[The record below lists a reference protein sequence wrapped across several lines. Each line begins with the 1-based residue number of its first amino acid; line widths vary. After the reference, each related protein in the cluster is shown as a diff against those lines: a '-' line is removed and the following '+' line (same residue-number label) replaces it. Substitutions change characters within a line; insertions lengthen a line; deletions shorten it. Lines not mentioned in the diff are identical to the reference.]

1 MILDKG
7 IKYKDLLIFA
17 LIAIVGWK
25 LIDNYEYFFDML
37 GKLYGIISP
46 FIYAAAFAYMLNPIV
61 KFFHKKLK
69 LKKGLAILITYLIVV
84 GLITIAV
91 IFVVPNLIDSII
103 SLSSDIPSYM
113 KKVQKFVNNLMN
125 NDKISNVIYD
135 LGLDNYLTDLS
146 STLGDVMLK
155 VLNYLATSIFSIAT
169 NIIKVLLGFLI
180 SIYVLID
187 KEKIIIQT
195 KVLINIIFKEKL
207 GSNIV
212 RVISVYNKMIGSYV
226 GIKAIDSIIIGVIA
240 FIGLTILRAPYAVI
254 IALVVM
260 VTNMIPYF
268 GPLVG
273 ELVGAFIGI
282 FQSPGM
288 AFMILVYLLAV
299 QQFDA
304 WFLDP
309 KLVGNKVGVS
319 PLVLIFAVTL
329 GGGIAGALGM
339 LLASPTAA
347 TIKIFYDK
355 KIEKYKQKHP
365 EEVMDEDEI
374 IEENKKEE
382 KKK

>member
-7 IKYKDLLIFA
+7 IKYKDVLIFA
-17 LIAIVGWK
+17 LIAIIGWK
-25 LIDNYEYFFDML
+25 VIDNYEYFFDML

-61 KFFHKKLK
+61 KFFNKKLK
-69 LKKGLAILITYLIVV
+69 LKKSLSIVVTYLIVI
-84 GLITIAV
+84 GLITIVV
-91 IFVVPNLIDSII
+91 IFVVPNLVDSII

-113 KKVQKFVNNLMN
+113 KKVQKLINNIMN
-125 NDKISNVIYD
+125 NDKISSVIYD
-135 LGLDNYLTDLS
+135 LGLDDYLSDLS
-146 STLGDVMLK
+146 STLGNVMLT
-155 VLNYLATSIFSIAT
+155 VLNYLATSIFSIAA

-207 GSNIV
+207 GSSIV
-212 RVISVYNKMIGSYV
+212 SVISVYNKMIGSYI

-240 FIGLTILRAPYAVI
+240 FIGLTIIGAPYAVI

-268 GPLVG
+268 GPLIG

-288 AFMILVYLLAV
+288 AFMILIYLLVV

-355 KIEKYKQKHP
+355 KIEKYMQKHP
-365 EEVMDEDEI
+365 EEVYEEDE
-374 IEENKKEE
+374 EKDNKKEE

>member
-7 IKYKDLLIFA
+7 IKYKDVLIFA
-17 LIAIVGWK
+17 LIAIIGWK
-25 LIDNYEYFFDML
+25 VIDNYEYFFDML

-61 KFFHKKLK
+61 KFFNKKLK
-69 LKKGLAILITYLIVV
+69 LKKSLSIVVTYLIVI
-84 GLITIAV
+84 GLITIVV
-91 IFVVPNLIDSII
+91 IFVVPNLVDSII

-113 KKVQKFVNNLMN
+113 KKVQKLINNIMN
-125 NDKISNVIYD
+125 NDKISSVIYD
-135 LGLDNYLTDLS
+135 LGLDDYLSDLS
-146 STLGDVMLK
+146 STLGNVMLT
-155 VLNYLATSIFSIAT
+155 VLNYLATSIFSIAA

-207 GSNIV
+207 GSSIV
-212 RVISVYNKMIGSYV
+212 SVISVYNKMIGSYI

-240 FIGLTILRAPYAVI
+240 FIGLTIIGAPYAVI

-268 GPLVG
+268 GPLIG

-288 AFMILVYLLAV
+288 AFMILIYLLVV

-355 KIEKYKQKHP
+355 KIEKYMQKHP
-365 EEVMDEDEI
+365 EEVYEEDE
-374 IEENKKEE
+374 EKDNKEEE

>member
-7 IKYKDLLIFA
+7 IKYKDVLIFA
-17 LIAIVGWK
+17 LIAIIGWK
-25 LIDNYEYFFDML
+25 VIDNYEYFFDML

-61 KFFHKKLK
+61 KFFNKKLK
-69 LKKGLAILITYLIVV
+69 LKKSLSIVVTYLIVI
-84 GLITIAV
+84 GLITIVV
-91 IFVVPNLIDSII
+91 IFVVPNLVDSII

-113 KKVQKFVNNLMN
+113 KKVQKLINNIMN
-125 NDKISNVIYD
+125 NDKISSVIYD
-135 LGLDNYLTDLS
+135 LGLDDYLSDLS
-146 STLGDVMLK
+146 STLGNVMLT
-155 VLNYLATSIFSIAT
+155 VLNYLATSIFSIAA

-207 GSNIV
+207 GSSIV
-212 RVISVYNKMIGSYV
+212 SVISVYNKMIGSYI

-240 FIGLTILRAPYAVI
+240 FIGLTIIGAPYAVI

-268 GPLVG
+268 GPLIG

-355 KIEKYKQKHP
+355 KIEKYMQKHP
-365 EEVMDEDEI
+365 EEVYEEDE
-374 IEENKKEE
+374 EKDNKEEE

>member
-7 IKYKDLLIFA
+7 IKYKDVLIFA
-17 LIAIVGWK
+17 LIAIIGWK
-25 LIDNYEYFFDML
+25 VIDNYEYFFDML

-61 KFFHKKLK
+61 KFFNKKLK
-69 LKKGLAILITYLIVV
+69 LKKSLSIVVTYLIVI
-84 GLITIAV
+84 GLITIVV
-91 IFVVPNLIDSII
+91 IFVVPNLVDSII

-113 KKVQKFVNNLMN
+113 KKVQKLINNIMN
-125 NDKISNVIYD
+125 NDKISSVIYD
-135 LGLDNYLTDLS
+135 LGLDDYLSDLS
-146 STLGDVMLK
+146 STLGNIMLT
-155 VLNYLATSIFSIAT
+155 VLNYLATSIFSIAA

-207 GSNIV
+207 GSSIV
-212 RVISVYNKMIGSYV
+212 SVISVYNKMIGSYI

-240 FIGLTILRAPYAVI
+240 FIGLTIIGAPYAVI

-268 GPLVG
+268 GPLIG

-288 AFMILVYLLAV
+288 AFMILIFLLVV

-355 KIEKYKQKHP
+355 KIEKYMQKHP
-365 EEVMDEDEI
+365 EEVYEEDE
-374 IEENKKEE
+374 EKDNKEEE

>member
-1 MILDKG
+1 MLDRG
-7 IKYKDLLIFA
+7 IKYKDVLIFA
-17 LIAIVGWK
+17 LIAIIGWK
-25 LIDNYEYFFDML
+25 VIDNYEYFFDML

-61 KFFHKKLK
+61 KFFNKKLK
-69 LKKGLAILITYLIVV
+69 LKKSLSILVTYLIVI
-84 GLITIAV
+84 GLITIVV
-91 IFVVPNLIDSII
+91 IFVVPNLVDSII

-113 KKVQKFVNNLMN
+113 KKVQNLINSIMN
-125 NDKISNVIYD
+125 NDKISDVVYD
-135 LGLDNYLTDLS
+135 VGLDDYLTDLS
-146 STLGDVMLK
+146 STLGNVMLT
-155 VLNYLATSIFSIAT
+155 VLNYLATSIFSIAA

-207 GSNIV
+207 GSSII
-212 RVISVYNKMIGSYV
+212 RVISVYNKMIGSYI
-226 GIKAIDSIIIGVIA
+226 GIKAIDSVIIGVIA
-240 FIGLTILRAPYAVI
+240 FVGLTIIGAPYAVI

-268 GPLVG
+268 GPLIG

-288 AFMILVYLLAV
+288 GFLILIYLLAV

-355 KIEKYKQKHP
+355 KIEKYMQKHP
-365 EEVMDEDEI
+365 KEVEDEDDEV
-374 IEENKKEE
+374 EENKEEE
-382 KKK
+382 KEK

>member
-7 IKYKDLLIFA
+7 IKYKDVLIFA
-17 LIAIVGWK
+17 LIAIIGWK
-25 LIDNYEYFFDML
+25 VIDNYEYFFDML

-61 KFFHKKLK
+61 KFFNKKLK
-69 LKKGLAILITYLIVV
+69 LKKSLSIVVTYLIVI
-84 GLITIAV
+84 GLITIVV
-91 IFVVPNLIDSII
+91 IFVVPNLVDSII

-113 KKVQKFVNNLMN
+113 KKVQKLINNIMN
-125 NDKISNVIYD
+125 NDKISSVIYD
-135 LGLDNYLTDLS
+135 LGLDDYLSDLS
-146 STLGDVMLK
+146 STLGNIMLT
-155 VLNYLATSIFSIAT
+155 VLNYLATSIFSIAA

-207 GSNIV
+207 GSSIV
-212 RVISVYNKMIGSYV
+212 SVISVYNKMIGSYI

-240 FIGLTILRAPYAVI
+240 FIGLTIIGAPYAVI

-268 GPLVG
+268 GPLIG

-288 AFMILVYLLAV
+288 AFMILIYLLVV

-355 KIEKYKQKHP
+355 KIEKYMQKHP
-365 EEVMDEDEI
+365 EEVYEEDE
-374 IEENKKEE
+374 EKDNKEEE

>member
-7 IKYKDLLIFA
+7 IKYKDVLIFA
-17 LIAIVGWK
+17 LIAIIGWK
-25 LIDNYEYFFDML
+25 VIDNYEYFFDML

-61 KFFHKKLK
+61 KFFNKKLK
-69 LKKGLAILITYLIVV
+69 LKKSLSILVTYLIVI
-84 GLITIAV
+84 GLITIVV
-91 IFVVPNLIDSII
+91 IFVVPNLVDSII

-113 KKVQKFVNNLMN
+113 KKVQKLINNIMN
-125 NDKISNVIYD
+125 NDKISSVIYD
-135 LGLDNYLTDLS
+135 LGLDDYLSDLS
-146 STLGDVMLK
+146 STLGNVMLT
-155 VLNYLATSIFSIAT
+155 VLNYLATSIFSIAA

-207 GSNIV
+207 GSSIV
-212 RVISVYNKMIGSYV
+212 SVISVYNKMIGSYI

-240 FIGLTILRAPYAVI
+240 FIGLTIIGAPYAVI

-268 GPLVG
+268 GPLIG

-355 KIEKYKQKHP
+355 KIEKYMQKHP
-365 EEVMDEDEI
+365 EEVYEEDE
-374 IEENKKEE
+374 EKDNKEEE

>member
-7 IKYKDLLIFA
+7 IKYKDVLIFA
-17 LIAIVGWK
+17 LIAIIGWK
-25 LIDNYEYFFDML
+25 VIDNYEYFFDML

-61 KFFHKKLK
+61 KFFNKKLK
-69 LKKGLAILITYLIVV
+69 LKKSLSIVVTYLIVI
-84 GLITIAV
+84 GLITIVV
-91 IFVVPNLIDSII
+91 IFVVPNLVDSII

-113 KKVQKFVNNLMN
+113 KKVQKLINNIMN
-125 NDKISNVIYD
+125 NDKISSVIYD
-135 LGLDNYLTDLS
+135 LGLDDYLSDLS
-146 STLGDVMLK
+146 STLGNIMLT
-155 VLNYLATSIFSIAT
+155 VLNYLATSIFSIAA

-207 GSNIV
+207 GSSIV
-212 RVISVYNKMIGSYV
+212 SVISVYNKMIGSYI

-240 FIGLTILRAPYAVI
+240 FIGLTIIGAPYAVI

-268 GPLVG
+268 GPLIG

-288 AFMILVYLLAV
+288 AFMILIYLLVV

-355 KIEKYKQKHP
+355 KIEKYMQKHP
-365 EEVMDEDEI
+365 EEVYEEDE
-374 IEENKKEE
+374 EKDNKKEE